1 MFRFSPPPTFFIL
14 KVVTGLIIHGGA
26 EVKLKVKTAS
36 QTLLTSLLLAGLLAG
51 CSGGS
56 NAGQNTA
63 DPSASPTASQATS
76 PTASASQPEQSA
88 DPQFEPF
95 GKYAEPVTFTIGLT
109 KGDYSKLPQGDT
121 PVDNVFTRYILN
133 KVNVKAEPAWEID
146 ALSYQQK
153 VAISLAGGEIPD
165 VLVVDQKTL
174 IQLVESDLIRDLTD
188 IYEQTASP
196 LLKEQY
202 ESFNGRIMNAA
213 TFDGKLMAL
222 PGTQVGGQHNLL
234 WVRQDWL
241 DKLQLQPPQSLEDIV
256 KIAQAF
262 IGQDPDGNSKADTL
276 GLLADPGIA
285 GTYNAFHG
293 LDTIFS
299 LYGAYPRQWIKDQ
312 AGNVIYGST
321 APEMKAALTEVSRLY
336 REGVIDKQF
345 AVRKPGED
353 AGAMIASGKVGLVF
367 GPWWGPYWPL
377 SDAVKNDPKANWKP
391 FLAPLDENGKLRV
404 YTQNPNSS
412 YLVVSKKFANPE
424 AVVKFLNV
432 QNQARYGLDPDALE
446 MISKNQ
452 GLDGFWPIQLQIDY
466 EDAVHRT
473 YTSLKEAIDTGSDAN
488 LRHDFKAMYDAY
500 KKNMENPGADPSVW
514 AEATARYDG
523 EALTFSDSI
532 AKVDP
537 VFFGRTETME
547 SKWATLEKLEN
558 ETLIKIVIGDM
569 SVDKFDDFVQQW
581 NKLGGQ
587 EITKEVAAA
596 AAQ

>member
-1 MFRFSPPPTFFIL
+1 MKFRSS
-14 KVVTGLIIHGGA
+14 KW
-26 EVKLKVKTAS
+26 
-36 QTLLTSLLLAGLLAG
+36 LLAGALLTGLLSG
-51 CSGGS
+51 C
-56 NAGQNTA
+56 
-63 DPSASPTASQATS
+63 ASTGNEGKASTTPASTPTAAAIETQTAVNVVPS
-76 PTASASQPEQSA
+76 PN
-88 DPQFEPF
+88 FEPF
-95 GKYAEPVTFTIGLT
+95 GKYEEPVTFTMGLT

-121 PVDNVFTRYILN
+121 PVDNVFTRFILN
-133 KVNVKAEPAWEID
+133 KVNVKVEPAWEID
-146 ALSYQQK
+146 ASAYQQK
-153 VAISLAGGEIPD
+153 VAISLAGGDIPD

-174 IQLVESDLIRDLTD
+174 NQLVESDLIADLSK

-202 ESFNGRIMNAA
+202 ASYNGRIMNAA

-241 DKLQLQPPQSLEDIV
+241 NKLQLQPPQTLTDV
-256 KIAQAF
+256 VGIAQAF
-262 IGQDPDGNSKADTL
+262 ISQDPDGNNKADTL

-285 GTYNAFHG
+285 GYYNTFHG

-312 AGNVIYGST
+312 SGHVIYGST
-321 APEMKAALTEVSRLY
+321 APEMKAALTEVSKLY
-336 REGVIDKQF
+336 KDGIIDKQF

-353 AGAMIASGKVGLVF
+353 AGAIIASGKVGLVF

-377 SDAVKNDPKANWKP
+377 SDALKNDPKADWKP

-404 YTQNPNSS
+404 YTQNPNNLF
-412 YLVVSKKFANPE
+412 LVVSKKFAHPE
-424 AVVKFLNV
+424 AAIKFLNV
-432 QNQARYGLDPDALE
+432 QNQARYGLDPDALD
-446 MISKNQ
+446 MILKNQ
-452 GLDGFWPIQLQIDY
+452 GTDGYWPIQLQVDY

-488 LRHDFKAMYDAY
+488 LRHDFKAMYEAY
-500 KKNMENPGADPSVW
+500 KKNLENPGADPTVW

-523 EALTFSDSI
+523 EALTFSDGLT
-532 AKVDP
+532 KVDP
-537 VFFGRTETME
+537 VFFGRTATME
-547 SKWATLEKLEN
+547 TKWATLEKLEN

-569 SVDKFDDFVQQW
+569 PVEKFDDFVQQW
-581 NKLGGQ
+581 NKLGGN
-587 EITKEVAAA
+587 EITQEVAAA